1 MVVPVEPLVWDVS
14 PNSQHILAQNVAQLF
29 EYKRTYAGG
38 PLQLLVTAKVR
49 GIKCEG
55 LNV

>member
-1 MVVPVEPLVWDVS
+1 MVVPVGPLVWDAS
-14 PNSQHILAQNVAQLF
+14 PNSQRTLGQNIAQLF

-49 GIKCEG
+49 EIKCEG